1 MHAGIE
7 VNEGGVLF
15 GGHHCALDFL
25 LERAVL

>member
-1 MHAGIE
+1 MRAGIK
-7 VNEGGVLF
+7 VNEGGVVF